1 LAQIL
6 NDWRIDFMRAH
17 PRVFEILADEPE
29 RSFGYPLCKAGW
41 RDVVERLCA
50 RIENALRDGETFEF
64 ARLTQKLGILRVVW
78 NGEVSE
84 ETTVRIGEAVN
95 LAIARSACTCEICG
109 AEGRLYS
116 NRGWLATRCAEH
128 AAGDPVPVRPGF
140 ENVHFLRRTPGTANT
155 YCARY
160 DRATDTLTE
169 ASPRSPH
176 GEE

>member
-1 LAQIL
+1 MARTA
-6 NDWRIDFMRAH
+6 DWRNDLMQAR
-17 PRVFEILADEPE
+17 PRLYELMSDEPE
-29 RSFGYPLCKAGW
+29 RSLGYPLCEAGW
-41 RDVVERLCA
+41 RDILQRLCA
-50 RIENALRDGETFEF
+50 RIENALKANETFEF
-64 ARLTQKLGILRVVW
+64 VRLTQKLGILRIVW

-84 ETTVRIGEAVN
+84 ETKVRIGEAVN
-95 LAIARSACTCEICG
+95 LAVARSACSCEICG

-140 ENVHFLRRTPGTANT
+140 ENVRFLRRTPGTANM
-155 YCARY
+155 YYARY

-169 ASPRSPH
+169 VSPRSPH